1 MLLEALILLA
11 LLVGIPVL
19 VGHVIST
26 GGCND
31 R

>member
-11 LLVGIPVL
+11 LLVGVPVL
-19 VGHVIST
+19 VGHVIYE
-26 GGCND
+26 GARDG